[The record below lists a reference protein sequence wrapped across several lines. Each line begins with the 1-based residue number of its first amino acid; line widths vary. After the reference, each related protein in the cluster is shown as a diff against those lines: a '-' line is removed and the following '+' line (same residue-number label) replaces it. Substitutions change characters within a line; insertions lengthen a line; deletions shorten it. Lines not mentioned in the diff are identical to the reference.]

1 MRLWDLETG
10 AELHRLTDHSN
21 YVTSLAISNDP
32 LLSIS
37 GDGDGYLLLWDLQ
50 NFTTK
55 LKVKAHT
62 SAIWAVAFSPDSQT
76 AFTAGSDQIIR
87 EWDLSNGESISP

>member
-1 MRLWDLETG
+1 MAAKKKTTKKAAKKKVSKASKKKSSLE
-10 AELHRLTDHSN
+10 
-21 YVTSLAISNDP
+21 
-32 LLSIS
+32 
-37 GDGDGYLLLWDLQ
+37 DLQ

>member
-1 MRLWDLETG
+1 MLPFNVISMELKLSQSVTDIILWDLKK
-10 AELHRLTDHSN
+10 
-21 YVTSLAISNDP
+21 
-32 LLSIS
+32 
-37 GDGDGYLLLWDLQ
+37 
-50 NFTTK
+50 FTTK